1 MPPVVNRANS
11 PASRSSRH
19 SEGERHRYIQA
30 QHSVVKT
37 VSHKDINELWGPG
50 GGNNDCRDG
59 RAYSRE
65 DEEETLGMFG
75 TKGRV

>member
-1 MPPVVNRANS
+1 M
-11 PASRSSRH
+11 
-19 SEGERHRYIQA
+19 
-30 QHSVVKT
+30 
-37 VSHKDINELWGPG
+37 SHKDVNELWGPG